1 MFVTNADADNF
12 LPACCLS
19 GARFLMTA
27 VHLAGHLIRLER
39 YLAEHLIHLKGHL
52 AEQLAG
58 HHIHLKGH
66 LIHLKGHQPPTQLA
80 HFAHL
85 ERHNVQRI
93 PPPFAN
99 ARVITDILAL
109 TVGSRQYCT

>member
-1 MFVTNADADNF
+1 MISNIFVTNADAEDF
-12 LPACCLS
+12 LPTCCLS

-52 AEQLAG
+52 
-58 HHIHLKGH
+58 
-66 LIHLKGHQPPTQLA
+66 IHLKGHQPPTQLA

-85 ERHNVQRI
+85 ERHNVQQI

-109 TVGSRQYCT
+109 TVESRQFCT

>member
-1 MFVTNADADNF
+1 MISNIFVTNADAEDF

-39 YLAEHLIHLKGHL
+39 YLAEHLIHLKGH
-52 AEQLAG
+52 
-58 HHIHLKGH
+58 
-66 LIHLKGHQPPTQLA
+66 QPLTQLA

-85 ERHNVQRI
+85 ERHNVQQI

-109 TVGSRQYCT
+109 TVESRQFCTYS